1 MDSPAKTLK
10 KRMSKS
16 FKAMLNTMDDG
27 RLPALDSVASW
38 CEDAELMVTL
48 LNQGKEHFHS
58 FQGKCQELLESV
70 EKRRLEAAKAAAE
83 SLNRMRKEC
92 HSRYK

>member
-1 MDSPAKTLK
+1 MDEGAKTLK
-10 KRMSKS
+10 KRMSRS

-38 CEDAELMVTL
+38 CQDAELMVTL
-48 LNQGKEHFHS
+48 LDRGKEHFPS
-58 FQGKCQELLESV
+58 FQGKCRELLESV
-70 EKRRLEAAKAAAE
+70 EKRHLGAAKAAAE
-83 SLNRMRKEC
+83 ALNRMRKEC